1 MILVYRLNRFRI
13 SLLLFSTVTFCLMCL
28 PATAQQTN
36 APKDL
41 IGTWFNQ
48 DPETMGMTQ
57 VVIANQEG
65 TLVIHG
71 WGACVPRDCDQ
82 GAAEVTFEKNFATA
96 TFDVGFARDLLYL
109 TRLPNN
115 KLLVIDKLESRENS
129 KYNLPE
135 QMNLFV
141 LKEESQTPESV
152 AARAILAKVA
162 AAYKQLT
169 NAELESEGIREGQGK
184 VSKWHVKATFG
195 DGGRFRTETESSGES
210 RVTITDGKTHWT
222 LFPESKQ
229 YTSFPTGTDSQ
240 LDAYRAI
247 DTFSGTASVTGSE
260 DIDGREATVVRV
272 ERPNQIRTLW
282 IDPPSNF
289 VRQERTV
296 SRSTKPDVRNWSET
310 TRYTVIRPLATV
322 NADLFSF
329 DPEREHYKLRTQ
341 LQAEASTTN
350 VGMKAPEFTF
360 ANLDG
365 KFVRLSELRGKT
377 VLLDFWATWCTP
389 CRAEM
394 PIIELLHRQFKDK
407 GLVVLGIDDEDA
419 LTQKAYLQQS
429 GFSFASLVETKKE
442 LTNQLHVGGIPT
454 TVLIDQ
460 QGIIRYLDMGEAPFE
475 SLRENL
481 QKVGL
486 D

>member
-1 MILVYRLNRFRI
+1 MLAYRLNRLRVNVW
-13 SLLLFSTVTFCLMCL
+13 LFSAIAFGVMSF
-28 PATAQQTN
+28 PAIAQQTN

-41 IGTWFNQ
+41 LGTWFNQ
-48 DPETMGMTQ
+48 DPDTMGMTQ
-57 VVIANQEG
+57 VVIANQDG
-65 TLVIHG
+65 KLVVHG

-82 GAAEVTFEKNFATA
+82 GEAEVTLEKNFATA

-141 LKEESQTPESV
+141 LKEESQAPESI
-152 AARAILAKVA
+152 AARVVLAKVA
-162 AAYKQLT
+162 VAYKQLT
-169 NAELESEGIREGQGK
+169 NAELEIEGIREGQGR

-195 DGGRFRTETESSGES
+195 DRGRFRTETEGSGES

-247 DTFSGTASVTGSE
+247 DAFSGTASVTGSE
-260 DIDGREATVVRV
+260 SIDGREATVVRV

-282 IDPPSNF
+282 IDPQSNF

-296 SRSTKPDVRNWSET
+296 SRSTKPDARNWSET

-329 DPEREHYKLRTQ
+329 DPEREHYQLRTQ

-350 VGMKAPEFTF
+350 VGTKAPEFRF

-365 KFVRLSELRGKT
+365 KYIRLSELRGKA

-394 PIIELLHRQFKDK
+394 PIIELLHRQFREK
-407 GLVVLGIDDEDA
+407 GLVVLGVDDEDA
-419 LTQKAYLQQS
+419 LTQKGYLEQS

-460 QGIIRYLDMGEAPFE
+460 QGTIRYFDMGEATFE

-481 QKVGL
+481 QKIGL